1 MFKRRKV
8 KYFIPLFFYILWLK
22 SRNSKLFH
30 SIANE
35 RTHYDIINEIYTE
48 SVNRSKEAFARNG
61 GLIDPGIIS
70 LGHGSKVRLWDYFG
84 PNFNCITRERIG
96 KIGDGG
102 KWLCGVRTVLSQ
114 KSPCLVYSIGSKGE
128 VSFEVGIQEKLPK
141 CEIHIFDPTLTFE
154 QRKNVDNLLH
164 DIHFHDIGLGSENGE
179 LRIKNRKSLWTQ
191 KTKSIYKVQTL
202 GSMMSNLGHT
212 WIDVLKID
220 IEGGEWDI
228 FKKLFESPQIIPAT
242 QIQIELHFLG
252 DAKTVLNFFEN
263 MEKRRFRV
271 FSVEP
276 NYYGRSSDNAKL
288 MIEYSFIQVG
298 KYGHILWNEPYMS
311 ILE

>member
-1 MFKRRKV
+1 MFP
-8 KYFIPLFFYILWLK
+8 FFFYVLGFK
-22 SRNSKLFH
+22 SRDSKFFQRDA
-30 SIANE
+30 SVNQ
-35 RTHYDIINEIYTE
+35 RTQYDIINEIYTE
-48 SVNRSKEAFARNG
+48 AVSRSKEALTRNG
-61 GLIDPGIIS
+61 GIVDPTIIS

-84 PNFNCITRERIG
+84 PNFNCITKERVG
-96 KIGDGG
+96 KIGDG
-102 KWLCGVRTVLSQ
+102 
-114 KSPCLVYSIGSKGE
+114 GSKGE
-128 VSFEVGIQEKLPK
+128 VSFEADVQEKLPN

-154 QRKNVDNLLH
+154 QRKNVDTLLH
-164 DIHFHDIGLGSENGE
+164 DIHFHDIGLGAEDGE

-191 KTKSIYKVQTL
+191 KTKSTYKVQTL
-202 GSMMSNLGHT
+202 ATLMSNLGHT

-220 IEGGEWDI
+220 IEGGEWNI
-228 FKKLFESPQIIPAT
+228 FKKLFEDPLMIPAT

-263 MEKRRFRV
+263 MEKRGFRV

-288 MIEYSFIQVG
+288 MVEYSFIQVD
-298 KYGHILWNEPYMS
+298 KYDDLLWNAPHMS